1 MALVECGTGKSRSA
15 RLRLVPMHSFLLL
28 SPSSAFSRPLVS
40 LSLSLS
46 FSLGPRPFL
55 FFSRPLDL
63 SLLVFLSRPL
73 RPLLHRHIAP
83 HLYALDV
90 SSHSSPA
97 SLILVYTHVRT
108 THMRHKRRF
117 RLFTLLLSFSLSL
130 FFFFPLY
137 PTCPFFFFRFLSI
150 PHGRTREFADLSLSF
165 SFSAPL
171 PPPFPLPDTPSRSLT
186 RACTYICA
194 RTLVHAIDVG
204 TLFVFSSLSRAHGRI
219 SARTSLHT
227 SLGTEPSRLVLFL
240 DFLLLLVEHAPL
252 TELHLVAAG
261 KASSW
266 HLNRSTHARRAT
278 LLRIRPRK

>member
-73 RPLLHRHIAP
+73 RSLAQTHCSAPLRARRLISFLSCLSYFSVHTRTYDTHAP
-83 HLYALDV
+83 QTKISPLY
-90 SSHSSPA
+90 
-97 SLILVYTHVRT
+97 SLT
-108 THMRHKRRF
+108 
-117 RLFTLLLSFSLSL
+117 LFLSLSL
-130 FFFFPLY
+130 FLLPPLSHLSLFLFQIPLY
-137 PTCPFFFFRFLSI
+137 PARAHTRIRGSFPFFLFL
-150 PHGRTREFADLSLSF
+150 RATL
-165 SFSAPL
+165 PL
-171 PPPFPLPDTPSRSLT
+171 FPLPDTPSRSLT

-204 TLFVFSSLSRAHGRI
+204 TLFVSSSLSRAHGRI

>member
-73 RPLLHRHIAP
+73 RSLAQTHCSAPLRA
-83 HLYALDV
+83 
-90 SSHSSPA
+90 
-97 SLILVYTHVRT
+97 
-108 THMRHKRRF
+108 RRF
-117 RLFTLLLSFSLSL
+117 ISFLSCLSHFSVHTRTYDTHAPQTKISPLYSLS
-130 FFFFPLY
+130 
-137 PTCPFFFFRFLSI
+137 
-150 PHGRTREFADLSLSF
+150 LSLSF
-165 SFSAPL
+165 SSSPSIPLVPFS
-171 PPPFPLPDTPSRSLT
+171 FSD
-186 RACTYICA
+186 
-194 RTLVHAIDVG
+194 
-204 TLFVFSSLSRAHGRI
+204 SSLSRTGAHANSRI
-219 SARTSLHT
+219 FPFLSLSPRHPPPLPAPRYSVSLAYARVHIHMCTHARARDRRGYPLRILLSF
-227 SLGTEPSRLVLFL
+227 SRARPNLCANILAHLPRNRTIPPLVLFL